1 MIYGNYIGRNK
12 YEVTHTL
19 DGGNFSSVPWV
30 SGLINGKGRYIDKTT
45 GNKIQYSLC
54 SIHCEIFPY
63 KNKSVKSLFHL
74 NQTMFYFC
82 FARKVITT

>member
-45 GNKIQYSLC
+45 GKLRNVFPKKSFVLILISLLYASIMRLSKLNV
-54 SIHCEIFPY
+54 SIHP
-63 KNKSVKSLFHL
+63 
-74 NQTMFYFC
+74 
-82 FARKVITT
+82 

>member
-45 GNKIQYSLC
+45 GNEMYTYSIDFAQHQVREFIANFSIQKQVS
-54 SIHCEIFPY
+54 
-63 KNKSVKSLFHL
+63 
-74 NQTMFYFC
+74 
-82 FARKVITT
+82 

>member
-45 GNKIQYSLC
+45 G
-54 SIHCEIFPY
+54 
-63 KNKSVKSLFHL
+63 
-74 NQTMFYFC
+74 M
-82 FARKVITT
+82 

>member
-45 GNKIQYSLC
+45 GNKIQFSLRSTTNL
-54 SIHCEIFPY
+54 SILRNLSIQ
-63 KNKSVKSLFHL
+63 KNVS
-74 NQTMFYFC
+74 
-82 FARKVITT
+82 

>member
-45 GNKIQYSLC
+45 GNKIQYSLRSTTNL
-54 SIHCEIFPY
+54 SILQNLSIQ
-63 KNKSVKSLFHL
+63 K
-74 NQTMFYFC
+74 
-82 FARKVITT
+82 KVS

>member
-30 SGLINGKGRYIDKTT
+30 SGLINGKGRYTDRMT
-45 GNKIQYSLC
+45 GNRA
-54 SIHCEIFPY
+54 
-63 KNKSVKSLFHL
+63 KNILNSVQILL
-74 NQTMFYFC
+74 
-82 FARKVITT
+82 I